1 MPEIRNHRR
10 FARVRP
16 SGLVSKTASII
27 LDAKSPSIPCTLI
40 DISAGGA
47 CLEVANPE
55 RLPKRFA
62 LLHGKTRKSCLVVW
76 RRHHRIGV
84 QF

>member
-1 MPEIRNHRR
+1 MTDSQNRRR
-10 FARVRP
+10 FMRVQP
-16 SGLVSKTASII
+16 SGLVSKKAMII
-27 LDAKSPSIPCTLI
+27 IDAKQPSIACTLV

>member
-1 MPEIRNHRR
+1 MTKTPEQRR

-16 SGLVSKTASII
+16 SGLVPKTATII
-27 LDAKSPSIPCTLI
+27 LDAKSPGIPCTLI

-47 CLEVANPE
+47 CLEVANPD

-62 LLHGKTRKSCLVVW
+62 LLHGKTRKSCLVMW
-76 RRHHRIGV
+76 RRHHRVGV

>member
-1 MPEIRNHRR
+1 MEDRRR
-10 FARVRP
+10 FVRIRP
-16 SGLVSKTASII
+16 SGLVPKIATII
-27 LDAKSPSIPCTLI
+27 IDANSPSIRCTLI

-55 RLPKRFA
+55 RLPKRFG
-62 LLHGKTRKSCLVVW
+62 LLHGRVRKRCLVVW
-76 RRHHRIGV
+76 RKQHRVGV